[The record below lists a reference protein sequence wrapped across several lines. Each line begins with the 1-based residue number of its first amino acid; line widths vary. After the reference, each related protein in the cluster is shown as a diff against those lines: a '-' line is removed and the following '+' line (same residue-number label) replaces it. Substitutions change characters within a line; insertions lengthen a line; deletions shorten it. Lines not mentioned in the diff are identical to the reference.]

1 MNIYKDHLH
10 PAIAWGII
18 ALGVIL
24 IGLLVFLSYQ
34 STSDELSAAQQ
45 AEQAAPST
53 APFLPRSYSVN
64 GDKWFV
70 IKSDEYTLSEWGISM
85 RIPFQY
91 PKTIAATYVKDE
103 NAYYFADIK
112 TLSNRECRERFYKQI
127 RAMRPGLK
135 VQRINGFDTTIP
147 VAGSTQ
153 TVDDYYAK
161 NQIADTNY
169 AVFPN
174 DIGSERRVYKVGQY
188 FYYDLSELPSEKLD
202 ETSQNQR
209 ALFCGDAKILEADEI
224 FISSISTFKLN

>member
-1 MNIYKDHLH
+1 MNIYKDNLH
-10 PAIAWGII
+10 PAIAWGVI

-45 AEQAAPST
+45 AEQTAPST

-112 TLSNRECRERFYKQI
+112 TFEKELHSEIEKI
-127 RAMRPGLK
+127 IITDGLPK
-135 VQRINGFDTTIP
+135 KWT
-147 VAGSTQ
+147 
-153 TVDDYYAK
+153 Y
-161 NQIADTNY
+161 
-169 AVFPN
+169 
-174 DIGSERRVYKVGQY
+174 
-188 FYYDLSELPSEKLD
+188 PSIQPKLFA
-202 ETSQNQR
+202 QAR
-209 ALFCGDAKILEADEI
+209 
-224 FISSISTFKLN
+224 KLGYL